1 MIARYHAALL
11 VESERAK
18 NSVRKSPKKK
28 KRAEESKEE
37 E

>member
-18 NSVRKSPKKK
+18 NSKSKK
-28 KRAEESKEE
+28 KRAEEGKEE